1 MNVDEKDRTI
11 VKAAEEQ
18 WEGFS
23 CSKLGSS
30 DAAELGLYFDDIAV
44 RYFDV
49 LSLRFVGF
57 TGAPEE

>member
-1 MNVDEKDRTI
+1 MNVYENDRTL

-18 WEGFS
+18 CEGFS

-44 RYFDV
+44 RYLDV
-49 LSLRFVGF
+49 L
-57 TGAPEE
+57 